1 MTVKLLLISIA
12 FKKIN
17 KIDIGWK
24 ELIDI
29 MSLTVNLIHSLD
41 VLSSWLNNYTDI
53 SGNYT
58 TRGTGLM
65 DKLIYNIV
73 SDVREYIDKNLRD
86 KPLKTQLKKQ
96 LWPIVR
102 NIAHSIDKIFTP
114 IGIEF
119 TTLNKIISNLKEGEF
134 LERFQQI

>member
-1 MTVKLLLISIA
+1 
-12 FKKIN
+12 
-17 KIDIGWK
+17 
-24 ELIDI
+24 

-53 SGNYT
+53 TGNYT

-86 KPLKTQLKKQ
+86 KPLKTQLK
-96 LWPIVR
+96 
-102 NIAHSIDKIFTP
+102 N
-114 IGIEF
+114 
-119 TTLNKIISNLKEGEF
+119 NLA
-134 LERFQQI
+134 QQFVI